1 MQELRSALELALLKG
16 ELEVP
21 AAMAQLE
28 TKERGRFRKL
38 NAQVRD
44 ATGVS
49 AEKKKPKETV
59 KKETVK
65 KAPAN
70 PAKKPLPKDPLVA
83 VKNAGKVAKS
93 QPATKNKSVT
103 VNLTINMPSA
113 AAAAAAAAPAP
124 AKKPARAKAA
134 AAGSAPKPR
143 AEKKAKVAV
152 SDPGY
157 FASSTTQEESKP
169 MPKQTAKRGRGGAS
183 KAAAP
188 VQREPGAPRTK
199 QTARCSARGGL
210 AKSVPRVKKEA
221 GTPAWVGKNEDDEGD
236 VCMDDAYS
244 NEYFRDGASD
254 YAGYSDREEEHCW
267 TSGAF

>member
-1 MQELRSALELALLKG
+1 MQELRAALELALLKG

-28 TKERGRFRKL
+28 TKEKGKFRKL

-44 ATGVS
+44 ATGVG
-49 AEKKKPKETV
+49 AEKKPKEP
-59 KKETVK
+59 KETVQ
-65 KAPAN
+65 KAAVN
-70 PAKKPLPKDPLVA
+70 PAKKPPPKDPLVA

-93 QPATKNKSVT
+93 QPVTKNKSVT
-103 VNLTINMPSA
+103 VNLTINMPST
-113 AAAAAAAAPAP
+113 AAAAAPAP

-157 FASSTTQEESKP
+157 FASSTTQEPKP
-169 MPKQTAKRGRGGAS
+169 MPKQTARRGRGGAP

-188 VQREPGAPRTK
+188 VQQEPGVPRTK
-199 QTARCSARGGL
+199 QTARCTARGGL
-210 AKSVPRVKKEA
+210 AKSAPRVKKEVV
-221 GTPAWVGKNEDDEGD
+221 TPAWVGKDEDDDGD
-236 VCMDDAYS
+236 VYMS
-244 NEYFRDGASD
+244 EYFQDGASD
-254 YAGYSDREEEHCW
+254 HAGYSDREEEPCW
-267 TSGAF
+267 TGGAF